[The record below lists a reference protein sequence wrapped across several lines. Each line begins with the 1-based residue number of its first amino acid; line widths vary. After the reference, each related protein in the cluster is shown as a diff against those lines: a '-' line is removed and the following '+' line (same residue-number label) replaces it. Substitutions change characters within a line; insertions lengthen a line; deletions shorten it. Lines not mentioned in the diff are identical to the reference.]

1 MNELDLLWRLGL
13 ALVLSTAIGVE
24 RELRLKSAGLRTHT
38 IVGLGAALIMLISK
52 YGFSDVVGSHVT
64 LDPSRIA
71 AQVVSGIGF
80 IGGGLIFVRRD
91 SVRGLTTAAT
101 IWLTAGVG
109 MACGASLPLLATA
122 ATGGYFL
129 VAFVY
134 ADLQRRLPRSLHAP
148 STVRMTILS
157 GAGVLREALAN
168 CTQRGFSV
176 TDVSVDRT
184 DHDGTEEGRGLARVT
199 LQVEGPGEIDDL
211 IASLSDQPRVVSVSS
226 EDGDQRTD

>member
-13 ALVLSTAIGVE
+13 ALLLSTAIGVE

-64 LDPSRIA
+64 LDPSRMA

-80 IGGGLIFVRRD
+80 VGGGLIFVRRD
-91 SVRGLTTAAT
+91 AVRGLTTAAT

-109 MACGASLPLLATA
+109 MACGANLPLLATA

-148 STVRMTILS
+148 STVRMTILD
-157 GAGVLREALAN
+157 GAGVLRQALAN

-184 DHDGTEEGRGLARVT
+184 DHGSSEDGRGLARVT

-211 IASLSDQPRVVSVSS
+211 IAFLSDQPRVVSVSS
-226 EDGDQRTD
+226 EEGDQLTD